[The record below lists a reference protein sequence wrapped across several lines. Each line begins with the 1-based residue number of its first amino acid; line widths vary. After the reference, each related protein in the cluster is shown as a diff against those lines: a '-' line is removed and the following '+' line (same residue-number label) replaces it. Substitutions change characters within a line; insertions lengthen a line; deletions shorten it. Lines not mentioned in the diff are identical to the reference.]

1 MRRLTLIAGRVR
13 PSIVAMAWLLVL
25 MRPPAVSAQ
34 DSLRAPTRPRTTAED
49 LQLFSQV
56 FNQLRVNH
64 PDSLDA
70 HALIMAAVRGM
81 VRAAD
86 PHSYVMTAVRLSPE
100 LEELQRK
107 GKLTPLPVVFT
118 FVGGSPVVVSIA
130 PGTKAAQ
137 QDIVVGDE
145 LVAVDGRD
153 VTAESSEELDLVL
166 SGGPGSAATLT
177 LDRRRADGTR
187 ARLERRIVRQHVD
200 DETAVPVATML
211 EPTTGYVRVTTF
223 ANTKVAED
231 LHDALGRLEERGMKR
246 LVLDLRDNGGGIIS
260 QAAKVAGEF
269 LPAGTVVYTSA
280 GRKTEI
286 IDTGRVKRSFWR
298 SERRYPIVVMV
309 NPGTASASELVA
321 GALQDHD
328 RALIVGR
335 PTFGKALLMQGLPL
349 SDGSLMM
356 LVVGQ
361 VHTPCGR
368 VVQRAYRALTT
379 RNYYRLA
386 GEARDTVG
394 RPSCKTD
401 NGRQVYGGG
410 GVFPDVV
417 LPPPGDPPS
426 WMSRL
431 NEGDVW
437 LEWLGSFLPGEGA
450 RLTTLEAFLADDRP
464 SATAIASFRAL
475 AARHQVDIPGA
486 ADEQL
491 WRAMRGVIAGAKW
504 GEGGALTV
512 RAYADSQVRAALES
526 FTRAAALL
534 GPEHKE

>member
-1 MRRLTLIAGRVR
+1 MRRSREITRRWQPLAATAACALT
-13 PSIVAMAWLLVL
+13 L
-25 MRPPAVSAQ
+25 MRPIAVSAQ

-107 GKLTPLPVVFT
+107 GKLTPLPVAFT
-118 FVGGSPVVVSIA
+118 FVGGSPVVASVA

-137 QDIVVGDE
+137 QDIVIGDE

-153 VTAESSEELDLVL
+153 VIAEAGEELELAL
-166 SGGPGSAATLT
+166 SGAPGSTATLS
-177 LDRRRADGTR
+177 LDRRRADGTHVR
-187 ARLERRIVRQHVD
+187 VERRVVRQQVD
-200 DETAVPVATML
+200 DQTAVPVAMML
-211 EPTTGYVRVTTF
+211 DQTTGYVRVTTF
-223 ANTKVAED
+223 ANTKVADD
-231 LHDALGRLEERGMKR
+231 LHDALGRLEGRGMQR
-246 LVLDLRDNGGGIIS
+246 LVLDLRDNGGGIVS

-269 LPAGTVVYTSA
+269 LPEGATIYTSA
-280 GRKTEI
+280 GRKKEVV
-286 IDTGRVKRSFWR
+286 DTGRVKRSFWR
-298 SERRYPIVVMV
+298 SERRYPIVVLV
-309 NPGTASASELVA
+309 NQGTASASELVA

-328 RALIVGR
+328 RALIMGR

-349 SDGSLMM
+349 SDGSVMM

-361 VHTPCGR
+361 VRTPCGR

-401 NGRQVYGGG
+401 RGRVVYGGG
-410 GVFPDVV
+410 GVVPDVMLAPPSD
-417 LPPPGDPPS
+417 LPP
-426 WMSRL
+426 WLSRI
-431 NEGDVW
+431 NEADVW
-437 LEWLGSFLPGEGA
+437 LEWLGSYLSTDGA
-450 RLTTLEAFLADDRP
+450 RLTTLEAFVGDETR
-464 SATAIASFRAL
+464 STTAIAAFRAL
-475 AARHQVDIPGA
+475 AMRHDIEIPSD
-486 ADEQL
+486 ADEVL
-491 WRAMRGVIAGAKW
+491 WRAMRQVVAGAKW
-504 GEGGALTV
+504 GDGGALTV
-512 RAYADSQVRAALES
+512 RARLDPQVRTAMDGFS
-526 FTRAAALL
+526 RAAALL
-534 GPEHKE
+534 GPER